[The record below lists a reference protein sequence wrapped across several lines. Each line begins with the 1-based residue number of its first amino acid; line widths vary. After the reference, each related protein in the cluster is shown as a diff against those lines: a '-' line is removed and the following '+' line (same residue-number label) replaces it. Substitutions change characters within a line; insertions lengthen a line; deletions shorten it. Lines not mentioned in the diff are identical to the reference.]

1 MNSLPFTYNTLIVLT
16 GTSLLGA
23 CAGLV
28 GSYAVLRRRALVGDA
43 ISHAALPGLCVSF
56 LLLGHR
62 SLPAMLLGALIS
74 GVLGVGIVAFLR
86 WATRIKEDAAIG
98 IVLGVF
104 FGGGYVLSQVIQQ
117 RVTSGS
123 KAGLDS
129 YILGKTAGMIYSD
142 VMLIGGVA
150 ALCLLTVVVL
160 YKEFKVVS
168 FDPGFAR
175 VQGWPATM
183 MDLLLMTLVAVT
195 VVIGLPAV
203 GVVLMSALLIIPGA
217 AARFWTDQLGKLLG
231 LSALFG
237 GVIGGVGT
245 LMSAQFSWS
254 PAGPVIVLVG
264 TCVFLVSM
272 LVAPSRGAVARF
284 VGQYRFRQQ
293 VRQQNMLR
301 LAYELTEDDQREPT
315 GAPRD
320 VFTLTDIMR
329 HSSEPVVAARQILAQ
344 LGSLKYLAS
353 PKVDNYRLTDAGRRR
368 AAQLERGFRLWEVF
382 LTEHADLAGS
392 YIDLDA
398 ESIDRV
404 LSPQMVG
411 ELERLLHERG
421 RWPRGLAESAG
432 GGT

>member
-43 ISHAALPGLCVSF
+43 ISHAALPGLCLSF
-56 LLLGHR
+56 LVLGHR
-62 SLPAMLLGALIS
+62 SLPAMLCGAFAS
-74 GVLGVGIVAFLR
+74 GVLGVGVVAFLR

-98 IVLGVF
+98 IVLSTF
-104 FGGGYVLSQVIQQ
+104 FGGGYVLSQLIQQ
-117 RVTSGS
+117 HVTSGS

-129 YILGKTAGMIYSD
+129 YILGKTAGMIYAD
-142 VMLIGGVA
+142 VVLIGGVA
-150 ALCLLTVVVL
+150 ALCLLIVIVL

-175 VQGWPATM
+175 VQGWPATL

-231 LSALFG
+231 LSAVFG

-245 LMSAQFSWS
+245 LMSAHFSWS

-264 TCVFLVSM
+264 TCVFLVSL
-272 LVAPSRGAVARF
+272 LVAPSRGAIARF
-284 VGQYRFRQQ
+284 VGQYQFRQQ

-301 LAYELTEDDQREPT
+301 LAYKLTEDAPAT
-315 GAPRD
+315 GSTPRD
-320 VFTLTDIMR
+320 VFTITDIMR
-329 HSSEPVVAARQILAQ
+329 QSSEPVQAVRQVLGQ
-344 LGSLKYLAS
+344 LTNLNWIAS
-353 PKVDNYRLTDAGRRR
+353 PKIDNYRLTDSGRRR
-368 AAQLERGFRLWEVF
+368 AAELERGFRLWETF

-392 YIDLDA
+392 YLDLDA
-398 ESIDRV
+398 ESVDRV
-404 LSPQMVG
+404 LPAPMIA
-411 ELERLLHERG
+411 ELEQLLRARG
-421 RWPRGLAESAG
+421 RWPRGLGEAQGGSA
-432 GGT
+432 